1 MNIDPK
7 QRVIRFAELHG
18 QRLIVRRTVKSR
30 NKGEKSYIK
39 EVLLTVPDDDAPICL
54 FARTRQQ
61 PNPNWVKIW
70 AKAIETLGP
79 VESFEVPLNR

>member
-7 QRVIRFAELHG
+7 QRAIRFAELHG

-39 EVLLTVPDDDAPICL
+39 EVLLTIPEGEPIPI
-54 FARTRQQ
+54 FTHSRQH
-61 PNPNWVKIW
+61 PKPNWVKIW
-70 AKAIETLGP
+70 ARAIEVLGP
-79 VESFEVPLNR
+79 VETFVV